1 MRQQRHATI
10 DVVSYVARPFHIA
23 SLPMI
28 STLAALGAALC
39 WAGGGLLAI
48 GPVRAL
54 GSIAFNR
61 LRLSVAAL
69 GLIVAA
75 SLLGGWHTI
84 DGAAVTVLALSAAAG
99 IVLGDL
105 ALFWSL
111 GRLGP
116 RRNIVIYAANAPM
129 TALLGWLVLGEALG
143 PWTALGIA
151 LVTAGVMLAV
161 ALRSGTH
168 AWEAVHGS
176 LAAGAAMCL
185 VAALGQAV
193 GSIIAKPVMAAGA
206 DPVAAAA
213 VRVTAAALMMTAIAV
228 VREGR
233 IGFGPALTRR
243 ILAQVVA
250 NGAIGIGF
258 GMTLLLVGLA
268 HGDAG
273 VVATL
278 SALSP
283 VLILPMLW
291 AWTRQR
297 PGIGA
302 WAGAAVAVAG
312 VALIVNR

>member
-1 MRQQRHATI
+1 MTAN
-10 DVVSYVARPFHIA
+10 
-23 SLPMI
+23 
-28 STLAALGAALC
+28 LAALGAALC
-39 WAGGGLLAI
+39 WAAGGLIAI

-61 LRLSVAAL
+61 LRLTVVAA
-69 GLIVAA
+69 GLLLAA
-75 SLLGGWHTI
+75 SLLGDWHTL
-84 DGAAVTVLALSAAAG
+84 DTGTVLTLALSGAMG

-111 GRLGP
+111 SRLGP
-116 RRNIVIYAANAPM
+116 RRNVVIYAANAPL
-129 TALLGWLVLGEALG
+129 TALLGWIVLGEALG
-143 PWTALGIA
+143 SWTMLGIL

-161 ALRSGTH
+161 ALRSGSSH
-168 AWEAVHGS
+168 AWEAVQGDL
-176 LAAGAAMCL
+176 LAGVAVCL
-185 VAALGQAV
+185 VAACGQAV

-206 DPVAAAA
+206 DPIASAA
-213 VRVTAAALMMTAIAV
+213 VRVTTSALILTAIGLLPGQ
-228 VREGR
+228 RL
-233 IGFGPALTRR
+233 GFGPALTPR
-243 ILAQVVA
+243 IALQIVG
-250 NGAIGIGF
+250 NGFIGVGL

-268 HGDAG
+268 SGNAG

-291 AWTRQR
+291 AWTGQR
-297 PGIGA
+297 PGLGA